1 MCNNKSHNF
10 HASMQAYNLL
20 AVFGG
25 GKSSNED
32 IKHQHIT
39 SGQLI
44 EMSNCAGRM
53 LLCAAVSLLIWFA
66 WLKTMLSLRLHT
78 LFKREEISSVLTLT
92 LIKGHSKHS
101 LNCYKQTICVVA
113 FVGNKTQACK
123 ERVTSKQ
130 CSSLHFLNSSS
141 YSGHGAIKKCQ
152 SRCAERRAMG
162 QPQGFLGWFPL
173 AQLNID
179 ESEVLLTR

>member
-1 MCNNKSHNF
+1 MCNNKSDNF
-10 HASMQAYNLL
+10 RASMQANNLQT
-20 AVFGG
+20 VFGG

-44 EMSNCAGRM
+44 EMPNCAGRM
-53 LLCAAVSLLIWFA
+53 LLCAAVSLLIWSA
-66 WLKTMLSLRLHT
+66 WLKTMLSLRLHS
-78 LFKREEISSVLTLT
+78 LFKREEISNVLT
-92 LIKGHSKHS
+92 LIKGNSKHS
-101 LNCYKQTICVVA
+101 LNCCKQTICVVA

-130 CSSLHFLNSSS
+130 CSSLHFLISSR